1 MSYRPIYYIYIEQMH
16 GSAHILLCVIGSP
29 LFHAEEDNLFEVL
42 SELVE
47 VVQWKN
53 FSLALGL
60 LPSTVNKIAAKERG
74 DVDNCLREA
83 LLAWLCWQDNT
94 RATTWRELY
103 QALRQCG
110 CVSVAKQVARNH
122 PQHPAAI
129 PNSSPP

>member
-1 MSYRPIYYIYIEQMH
+1 MH
-16 GSAHILLCVIGSP
+16 GSAHILLCVIWLS
-29 LFHAEEDNLFEVL
+29 LFHAEEDNLFEVF

-47 VVQWKN
+47 VVQWQN

-60 LPSTVNKIAAKERG
+60 LPSTVDKIAAKERG
-74 DVDNCLREA
+74 DVDSCLREA
-83 LLAWLCWQDNT
+83 LLAWLRWQDNT

-110 CVSVAKQVARNH
+110 CVSVAKRVARNH
-122 PQHPAAI
+122 PHI